1 MQDFTGKV
9 AVVTGGASGVGRALV
24 ERFAREGMR
33 VVAADVEK
41 SALEVAVSQ
50 VDAGSGEVTGVVTDV
65 PSLRPLAVGTLCLVL
80 LATGLVTYRLRRVMR
95 SRLAGA
101 A

>member
-50 VDAGSGEVTGVVTDV
+50 VDAGSGEVTGVVTGAV
-65 PSLRPLAVGTLCLVL
+65 LRPTFKDPKK
-80 LATGLVTYRLRRVMR
+80 R
-95 SRLAGA
+95 
-101 A
+101 